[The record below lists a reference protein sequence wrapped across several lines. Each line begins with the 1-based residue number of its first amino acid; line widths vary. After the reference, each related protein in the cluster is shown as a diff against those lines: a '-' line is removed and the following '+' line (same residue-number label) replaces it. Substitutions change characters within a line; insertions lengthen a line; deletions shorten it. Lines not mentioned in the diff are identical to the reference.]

1 MNIASVVLVRAA
13 RCPGQC
19 VTCTVHF
26 DGWAF
31 GEEVVAVPVAPPPLP
46 RRWHDDAESAAP
58 FVSFS
63 SAAALVFAAPTMSV
77 INLDLRGMRNLEL
90 AQSVWVAGTIERH
103 WPDIL
108 RILVA
113 PDADARAVEGLLQRF
128 GTRIEIL

>member
-1 MNIASVVLVRAA
+1 MNIASILLVRPA
-13 RCPGQC
+13 RCPGKC

-26 DGWAF
+26 DGWAL
-31 GEEVVAVPVAPPPLP
+31 GEEVVVVPVAAPPLP

-77 INLDLRGMRNLEL
+77 INLDLRGMRNLEVVQ
-90 AQSVWVAGTIERH
+90 AVWVADAIVRH
-103 WPDIL
+103 WPDVL

>member
-1 MNIASVVLVRAA
+1 MNITSVVLVRAA

-19 VTCTVHF
+19 VTCTLHF

-31 GEEVVAVPVAPPPLP
+31 GEEEEVVVPVAPPPLP
-46 RRWHDDAESAAP
+46 RRWYDAEAAAP